1 MEWEV
6 VWLVA
11 LEKWLTLIL
20 EGVMGVSIGTGT
32 ARAVEMRRK
41 MAEGIMLS
49 ASIVAEVRMT

>member
-1 MEWEV
+1 MECEV

-20 EGVMGVSIGTGT
+20 EGATGESIGTGT

-49 ASIVAEVRMT
+49 ASIVAGLL